1 MPYTGEQQAHVDHT
15 KFLLDTETRILSTSR
30 EAGQT
35 NLQHDQALL
44 LIHMSL
50 TKLAVQESGQD
61 MHLMLGG
68 SLQVP
73 LVHDS
78 PALGF

>member
-1 MPYTGEQQAHVDHT
+1 MPYPGGQQTQMDYKVPAGNRNT
-15 KFLLDTETRILSTSR
+15 YPPSTSR

-61 MHLMLGG
+61 VHLMLGS